1 MSTTG
6 TPANSNPITL
16 PSVLHFLNTEWRRFE
31 RDRNEW
37 AIERE
42 SLLSRTAQ
50 LVGEKRALETA
61 NADLLQ
67 RLALLEYALKR
78 ERNIA
83 TEEPPVLS
91 APPPETISKKTPS
104 IAHARSREILKTY
117 LAEASHL
124 VAKTQSRTHDLQHHD
139 SAASGQ
145 LETWKS
151 GFGTMEDDAQQV
163 KVEAKYARAVQNHLS
178 NGGELPAF
186 GHGAQTNGNH
196 SDSDTETADSGKYFE
211 RKKEE
216 EIVQTTDLDLID
228 SVASVTAA
236 LKKQTIVDL
245 TGPGYSVVSSEREQ
259 GILLP
264 DADPSPS
271 KLWKVKSTLS
281 SHLDAVRTIQFLPNS
296 NQQSQSQKH
305 SKSLLTA
312 SEDGTIKL
320 WSLDPLFPSS
330 TTSAT
335 GSTRRRPST
344 MSSSLLDLEPS
355 YTFRGHIG
363 PVTALAVCSDA
374 SGFYTGGV
382 DASVRYWNLVDKNGN
397 SLTKRDSYDS
407 YRTHLYPESS
417 CTCVPLMLYSKFV
430 SESNPQKEI
439 IVAHTDVIWE
449 MALNSDVVSGTADA
463 TVHLATAS
471 ADGTV
476 KLFTTD
482 SHSLVRTFV
491 GEAEDA
497 VHDYSGRSRNVPTSL
512 AWMPKDSGRRLAV
525 SYSGGEIIVY
535 DVETGAVVAQM
546 QGDDGGE
553 RSQINKI
560 VAHPTLPLLIS
571 AHEDRSVRFHDLLSG
586 SCIQSIVAHLEA
598 VTSLS
603 VHRSGTTFA
612 SGGHDCSIRW
622 WDVGMRRCVQEY
634 STHRLKGT
642 GEGIWDVAFS
652 DWGDEEEECFA
663 SGGAD
668 GSVKMFGMI

>member
-6 TPANSNPITL
+6 TPASSNPITL

-83 TEEPPVLS
+83 TEEPKVPP
-91 APPPETISKKTPS
+91 APPPEIISKKAPS

-124 VAKTQSRTHDLQHHD
+124 VAKTQSRTLDLQHVD
-139 SAASGQ
+139 SASGQ

-151 GFGTMEDDAQQV
+151 GFGAMEDDAQQQV
-163 KVEAKYARAVQNHLS
+163 KVVDAKYARTVQSHLS

-186 GHGAQTNGNH
+186 GHGVRTNGNH

-245 TGPGYSVVSSEREQ
+245 TGPDYSIGSSERE

-320 WSLDPLFPSS
+320 WSLDPLFPSP

-335 GSTRRRPST
+335 GTTRRRPST

-407 YRTHLYPESS
+407 Y
-417 CTCVPLMLYSKFV
+417 
-430 SESNPQKEI
+430 ESNPQKEI
-439 IVAHTDVIWE
+439 IVAHTDVVWE

-482 SHSLVRTFV
+482 SHSLVRSFA
-491 GEAEDA
+491 GDAEDA
-497 VHDYSGRSRNVPTSL
+497 VPDYSGRSRNVPTSL

-525 SYSGGEIIVY
+525 SYSGGEIFVY

-586 SCIQSIVAHLEA
+586 TCIQSIVAHLEA

-603 VHRSGTTFA
+603 VHRSGTTLA
-612 SGGHDCSIRW
+612 SGGHDCSVRW

>member
-83 TEEPPVLS
+83 TEEPKVPP
-91 APPPETISKKTPS
+91 APPPETISKKAPS

-124 VAKTQSRTHDLQHHD
+124 VAKTQSRTLDLQHVD
-139 SAASGQ
+139 SASGQ

-151 GFGTMEDDAQQV
+151 GFGAMEDDAQQQV
-163 KVEAKYARAVQNHLS
+163 KVVDAKYARTVQSHLS

-186 GHGAQTNGNH
+186 GHGVRTNGNH
-196 SDSDTETADSGKYFE
+196 SDSDTETADSGKFFE

-236 LKKQTIVDL
+236 LKKQMDL
-245 TGPGYSVVSSEREQ
+245 TGPDYSIGSSERE

-320 WSLDPLFPSS
+320 WSLDPLFPSP

-335 GSTRRRPST
+335 GTTRRRPST

-407 YRTHLYPESS
+407 Y
-417 CTCVPLMLYSKFV
+417 
-430 SESNPQKEI
+430 ESNPQKEI
-439 IVAHTDVIWE
+439 IVAHTDVVWE

-463 TVHLATAS
+463 TIHLATAS

-482 SHSLVRTFV
+482 SHSLVRSFA
-491 GEAEDA
+491 GDAEDA
-497 VHDYSGRSRNVPTSL
+497 VPDYSGRSRNVPTSL

-525 SYSGGEIIVY
+525 SYSGGEIFVY

-553 RSQINKI
+553 M
-560 VAHPTLPLLIS
+560 
-571 AHEDRSVRFHDLLSG
+571 
-586 SCIQSIVAHLEA
+586 AHLEA

-603 VHRSGTTFA
+603 VHRSGTTLA

-668 GSVKMFGMI
+668 GSVKMISEIESRFWGGGSSDMCM